1 MRSLKHQDLVKLYK
15 EGENSDNYIYAE
27 QRSNLMLVSGN
38 HYARKDSIF
47 WGRLRDTKNL
57 SHEQKLRLT
66 KNHIQRIC
74 KIYENNIL
82 TQAPGVNPS
91 PKNESELQDQK
102 AAELCNS
109 VWHDI
114 KYRHRFDDRTREFVQ
129 DFVRI
134 GETYCKIFWDETKG
148 QFLGY
153 EKAVDELGQP
163 ILDEMGQPVD
173 DTSKPKFSGDLV
185 FERVF
190 AFNVFRAQ
198 EAKSLD
204 ESWFVGLRKM
214 VDIDD
219 LKARVGDDEEKLK
232 FIQESRDETYQVF
245 DGQSS
250 SYQKANNQCL
260 VLEVFIRPCMHFPK
274 GHYYIYTTAGV
285 LFEGELPFGVF
296 PIVYV
301 GFDEVPTNPRHHSI
315 IKHLRPYQG
324 EINRA
329 SSKMAEHQ
337 ITLGDDKLLIQAG
350 TKLQNGSTFPGI
362 RAYQYSGQAPQIL
375 QGRAGDQYLAYIEQQ
390 IQEMYTVANLQ
401 EDLEEK
407 PIQMDPYNLLFLSA
421 KQKKK
426 YIIYVQKFSRFL
438 RDICETSLSLYRQYV
453 TDDSLIPVIGRSE
466 FVNIA
471 EFKNTTPLNY
481 QIVVEEGSEDME
493 TKVGRQ
499 LFFNNILQYVGSNL
513 DPKDI
518 GKLIRI
524 APYANTDEALSDFTL
539 DYDNATNM
547 ILSLD
552 RGEAVQPDPN
562 DDPKYMMRR
571 LVSRMRKADFK
582 FLSPEIQGL
591 YQQVY
596 NIYVEIEADQQRK
609 IQEAALGFIPM
620 QGMAVV
626 CDLYVPMPG
635 NSGKTQRARVPYD
648 SLTWLL
654 KRLEEQGM
662 SQDAIMQQQQGVV
675 ADIAQKLLDKPAV
688 PEQVDPAMAVQPQ
701 ITPQ

>member
-15 EGENSDNYIYAE
+15 EGESADNYIYAE
-27 QRSNLMLVSGN
+27 QRSNLMLVAGN
-38 HYARKDSIF
+38 HYARKDSVF

-82 TQAPGVNPS
+82 TLAPSVKPA

-102 AAELCNS
+102 AAELSNS
-109 VWHDI
+109 VWQDI
-114 KYRHRFDDRTREFVQ
+114 KQRHRFDDRIREYCQ
-129 DFVRI
+129 DFIRI
-134 GETYCKIFWDETKG
+134 GEVFVKIFWDETKG

-153 EKAVDELGQP
+153 EQAVDEFGQP
-163 ILDEMGQPVD
+163 MFDEMGNPVE
-173 DTSKPKFSGDLV
+173 DTSRAKFSGDLV

-204 ESWFVGLRKM
+204 ESWFIGLRKM

-219 LKARVGDDEEKLK
+219 LKARIGDDEEKLK

-260 VLEVFIRPCMHFPK
+260 VLEVYIRPCMHFPK
-274 GHYYIYTTAGV
+274 GYYYIYTTAGV
-285 LFEGELPFGVF
+285 LFEGELPFGIF
-296 PIVYV
+296 PLIYT
-301 GFDEVPTNPRHHSI
+301 GFDEVPTNPRHHAI

-329 SSKMAEHQ
+329 SSKVAEHQ

-375 QGRAGDQYLAYIEQQ
+375 QGRGGDQYLSYIEQQ

-407 PIQMDPYNLLFLSA
+407 PTQMDPYNLLFLSA

-438 RDICETSLSLYRQYV
+438 RDICETSLNLYKQYV
-453 TDDSLIPVIGRSE
+453 SEDALIPVIGRSE
-466 FVNIA
+466 FVNVP
-471 EFKNTTPLNY
+471 EFKNSSPINY
-481 QIVVEEGSEDME
+481 QIIVEEGSEDME

-499 LFFNNILQYVGSNL
+499 LFFNNLLQYVGSNL

-518 GKLIRI
+518 GKLVRL
-524 APYANTDEALSDFTL
+524 APYANNEEAMSDFTL
-539 DYDNATNM
+539 DYDSATNM
-547 ILSLD
+547 ILALD
-552 RGEAVQPDPN
+552 RGEEVQPNPN
-562 DDPKYMMRR
+562 DDTKYMMKR
-571 LVSRMRKADFK
+571 LVARMRKADFK
-582 FLSPEIQGL
+582 YLAPEIQQM
-591 YQQVY
+591 YQMVY
-596 NIYVEIEADQQRK
+596 DQYVEIEADQQRK
-609 IQEAALGFIPM
+609 IQEAALGYIPM

-626 CDLYVPMPG
+626 CDLYVPDP
-635 NSGKTQRARVPYD
+635 NNKSKTMRARVPYD

-662 SQDAIMQQQQGVV
+662 SQQAIMQQQQGVV
-675 ADIAQKLLDKPAV
+675 ADIAQKLLDQPAV
-688 PEQVDPAMAVQPQ
+688 QAEPDPGQSVQPQ
-701 ITPQ
+701 INPS